1 MLPEEKAT
9 NSKKIKS
16 KKDQTPT
23 QMASGGSGRG
33 TGRPGTRS
41 DPLAHPPADADG
53 ETVMRWLLEVNH
65 SQIETLQAQIQK
77 QGEAMD
83 KMTDHMTTLTNKQGE
98 AMENITTHMSTMT
111 EELKK
116 TGETV

>member
-9 NSKKIKS
+9 KGKKTKS
-16 KKDQTPT
+16 KKDKTLT

-41 DPLAHPPADADG
+41 DPLARPPADADG

-65 SQIETLQAQIQK
+65 SQIETLQVKIQK

-83 KMTDHMTTLTNKQGE
+83 KMTDHMTTLT
-98 AMENITTHMSTMT
+98 
-111 EELKK
+111 KK
-116 TGETV
+116 TNKERPWKIL